1 METINLEIREAEG
14 GKDARLLVNTM
25 KSIYE
30 KTCYRNNFIINTV
43 D

>member
-14 GKDARLLVNTM
+14 GKDARLLVNDM
-25 KSIYE
+25 KNIYE
-30 KTCYRNNFIINTV
+30 KVCYRNNFNISTV